1 MHSAI
6 RQKVINFIFELN
18 SQNDLPHWSIANEKI
33 LYTIALDQTPV
44 WGPRQKTIFYMMQ
57 LAYKLKISD
66 WIIFLLGLSKIISML
81 YLTRKNKVKNNVSG
95 ELMRVFAGFG
105 AASEEYLYQKYKL
118 RANDLPLRINW
129 VTQEGIAVIGKM
141 NVLKLL
147 LALAH
152 HAFGY
157 SKKIKQSSNKRISSN
172 APYFLTGCA
181 MNIGQYVYY
190 YEFFQL
196 IKKKGV
202 QEVAFSAPDIA
213 AFAAT
218 DAKIR
223 TIFLQHGLLALSIL
237 FPKFDRMNV
246 ITVDEEHYLKRLWK
260 NSHIVRMYKESSKNK
275 NDIVMILSP
284 SRHEHVVAIES
295 LIAWM
300 TNKGFQVV
308 IRLTPRVPKEVIDC
322 LHQDISNFIF
332 DDLLTPLE
340 LSFEKWQPKFVAS
353 WTSTGL
359 AIALQLE
366 SLPISLHDPIKGDE
380 YWERIHPSPLDN
392 MIYPMRNRVLFWPH
406 DQEKIEMAVQSEN
419 NYRSQISQLK
429 SYQDCI

>member
-1 MHSAI
+1 MHSVI
-6 RQKVINFIFELN
+6 RQKVIRFIVELHA
-18 SQNDLPHWSIANEKI
+18 QNTLPHWSIANEKI
-33 LYTIALDQTPV
+33 LYTIAMDQVPV

-66 WIIFLLGLSKIISML
+66 LIIFLLGLSKIIHML
-81 YLTRKNKVKNNVSG
+81 YLAKKNRVKNNIPG

-118 RANDLPLRINW
+118 ETNDLPLRINW
-129 VTQEGIAVIGKM
+129 VTQEGISVIGKM
-141 NVLKLL
+141 NLLKLL
-147 LALAH
+147 PALAH

-157 SKKIKQSSNKRISSN
+157 SKKIKKSSGRISSK

-190 YEFFQL
+190 YKFFQL
-196 IKKKGV
+196 AKKKGI
-202 QEVAFSAPDIA
+202 QETAFSAPDIA
-213 AFAAT
+213 AFAAA

-237 FPKFDRMNV
+237 FPRFDRMDV
-246 ITVDEEHYLKRLWK
+246 ITADEEHHLKRLWK
-260 NSHIVRMYKESSKNK
+260 NSHIVRINKESNKHK
-275 NDIVMILSP
+275 NDVVMILSP

-295 LIAWM
+295 LITWM

-308 IRLTPRVPKEVIDC
+308 IRLTSRVPKEVVDR
-322 LHQDISNFIF
+322 LHQDISNFIL
-332 DDLLTPLE
+332 DDLSTPLE

-359 AIALQLE
+359 ATALQLG
-366 SLPISLHDPIKGDE
+366 SLPISLHDPIRGDE
-380 YWERIHPSPLDN
+380 YWERLHPSPLDN
-392 MIYPMRNRVLFWPH
+392 MIYPMRNRVLFWPY
-406 DQEKIEMAVQSEN
+406 DQEKIEMAVQSVD
-419 NYRSQISQLK
+419 NYRNQIAHLK
-429 SYQDCI
+429 N